1 MDKHFRFS
9 AILLAISFSMLSF
22 TTSISASE
30 RKINMNQL
38 WKFYHGCIANAE
50 QPSFNDSGWRV
61 LDIPHDW
68 SVEPLPVQ
76 REGITIGPFS
86 RMSIGGPD
94 TGQTVGGEGWYR
106 KELILQPGDTDKILS
121 LYFEGAYNQT
131 EVWINGQKACFNAYG
146 YIPFRIDINKYCNAP
161 GIPNTIAVKVINEG
175 LNSRWYAGSGIYRHV
190 WLIKTD
196 KVHLDEWDT
205 FVDASKVE
213 GRKATVNLHTI
224 LHNAHKEEVVS
235 HLNVRILSPQGA
247 EVYSATQQVNIA
259 GEGNTPLSLSFEIKK
274 PELWSVDSPHLY
286 TAHISVR
293 SDKEESDQIT
303 VPFGIRTI
311 EFNAKEGFLLNGKP
325 LKLRGGCLHH
335 DNGLLGAVALDR
347 AEERK
352 VELMKA
358 NGFNAVRC
366 SHNLPS
372 EYFLQACDKL
382 GLLVIDEVFDQ
393 WQQAKRPQD
402 YHQYFDEWSEH
413 DMTTMLRRDR
423 NHPSIIMWSI
433 GNEIAERADEPT
445 GEVIAKKLIAT
456 IEKYDTTRPSTAAVN
471 AFWDRR
477 HFSWEK
483 DSERAFRNLD
493 VSGYNYQWKEY
504 ENDHARFPE
513 RVMYGSESVPKEA
526 AQNWN
531 LIDKNPYLIGDFV
544 WTAIDYLGEAGLA
557 HTLEL
562 APGEHSPQFMGW
574 PWYNA
579 WCGDIDLCGD
589 KKPQSYYRDILWNRR
604 DISLA
609 VQPPVADG
617 KREDINYWGWK
628 NELLS
633 WNWKGMEGKTMTVH
647 VYSRSP
653 KVRLYLNNRLI
664 GEKETT
670 PDTYTASFEVPYEPG
685 ELKACNVKGKKET
698 ASASLNTAGN
708 PASIRLTADR
718 SKIKADKN
726 DLAYVKIEVLDKD
739 GRVIPDCEI
748 PLEIKSGGKGSVIAS
763 GNGSADDMR
772 SFRSL
777 TPKTFRGKAIVIVQP
792 DTQEGNIHLTVS
804 AKGLPEANISI
815 ETYE

>member
-1 MDKHFRFS
+1 M
-9 AILLAISFSMLSF
+9 
-22 TTSISASE
+22 
-30 RKINMNQL
+30 
-38 WKFYHGCIANAE
+38 
-50 QPSFNDSGWRV
+50 
-61 LDIPHDW
+61 
-68 SVEPLPVQ
+68 
-76 REGITIGPFS
+76 
-86 RMSIGGPD
+86 
-94 TGQTVGGEGWYR
+94 
-106 KELILQPGDTDKILS
+106 
-121 LYFEGAYNQT
+121 
-131 EVWINGQKACFNAYG
+131 
-146 YIPFRIDINKYCNAP
+146 
-161 GIPNTIAVKVINEG
+161 
-175 LNSRWYAGSGIYRHV
+175 
-190 WLIKTD
+190 
-196 KVHLDEWDT
+196 
-205 FVDASKVE
+205 
-213 GRKATVNLHTI
+213 
-224 LHNAHKEEVVS
+224 
-235 HLNVRILSPQGA
+235 
-247 EVYSATQQVNIA
+247 NIA
-259 GEGNTPLSLSFEIKK
+259 GEGSTPLSLSFEIKK

-286 TAHISVR
+286 TARISVR
-293 SDKEESDQIT
+293 SEQQESDQIT

-311 EFNAKEGFLLNGKP
+311 EFSAKEGFLLNGKP
-325 LKLRGGCLHH
+325 LKLKGGCLHH
-335 DNGLLGAVALDR
+335 DNGLLGAAAFDR

-372 EYFLQACDKL
+372 EYFLQACDRL

-413 DMTTMLRRDR
+413 DMTTMIRRDR

-445 GEVIAKKLIAT
+445 GDVIAKKLIAT

-477 HFSWEK
+477 QFSWEK

-504 ENDHARFPE
+504 EKDHSRFPE

-531 LIDKNPYLIGDFV
+531 LIDKKPYLIGDFV

-633 WNWKGMEGKTMTVH
+633 WNWKGMEGKVMTVH

-664 GEKETT
+664 GEQETT

-685 ELKACNVKGKKET
+685 QLKACIVKGKKET
-698 ASASLNTAGN
+698 ASAELNTTGS

-726 DLAYVKIEVLDKD
+726 DLSYVKIEVLDKN
-739 GRVIPDCEI
+739 GRVIPDCDL
-748 PLEIKSGGKGSVIAS
+748 PLEIKSSGKGSVIAS

-777 TPKTFRGKAIVIVQP
+777 TPKAFRGKAIAIVQP
-792 DTQEGNIHLTVS
+792 DMQAGNIHLTVS
-804 AKGLPEANISI
+804 AKGLPEANITI
-815 ETYE
+815 ETY

>member
-1 MDKHFRFS
+1 MRKTILIFS
-9 AILLAISFSMLSF
+9 CCAFFALAAMAQRTEALL
-22 TTSISASE
+22 E
-30 RKINMNQL
+30 KN
-38 WKFYHGCIANAE
+38 WKFTKGDVPEATQTNLD
-50 QPSFNDSGWRV
+50 DSKWETV
-61 LDIPHDW
+61 TIPHDW
-68 SVEPLPVQ
+68 A
-76 REGITIGPFS
+76 IFGPFDRNNDLQEVAVTQDLEKQAS
-86 RMSIGGPD
+86 VKTGRTGGLPY
-94 TGQTVGGEGWYR
+94 VGVGWYR
-106 KELILQPGDTDKILS
+106 TAFDASADKQVTLVFDGAMSEARVYVNGKE
-121 LYFEGAYNQT
+121 
-131 EVWINGQKACFNAYG
+131 ACFWPFGYNSFHCDVTGLLNADG
-146 YIPFRIDINKYCNAP
+146 KNNVL
-161 GIPNTIAVKVINEG
+161 AVRLENRPQS
-175 LNSRWYAGSGIYRHV
+175 SRWYPGAGLYRNVRLVTTERVHVPVWGTQLTTPHVSAEYASVRLRTTIRNAGDADVRISTDIIAPDGKIVARKDNSRKINHGQPFEQNFLINAPSLWSPETPYLYKAVSKIYVDGKQTDEYTTRFGIRSIEIIADKGFFLNGKHRKFQGVCNHHDLGPLGAAINVSALRHQLTLLKDMGCDAIRTAHNMPAPELV
-190 WLIKTD
+190 RLCDEMGFMMMIEPF
-196 KVHLDEWDT
+196 DEWDIAKCENGYHRY
-205 FVDASKVE
+205 FNEWAEKDM
-213 GRKATVNLHTI
+213 VN
-224 LHNAHKEEVVS
+224 
-235 HLNVRILSPQGA
+235 
-247 EVYSATQQVNIA
+247 
-259 GEGNTPLSLSFEIKK
+259 
-274 PELWSVDSPHLY
+274 
-286 TAHISVR
+286 
-293 SDKEESDQIT
+293 
-303 VPFGIRTI
+303 
-311 EFNAKEGFLLNGKP
+311 
-325 LKLRGGCLHH
+325 
-335 DNGLLGAVALDR
+335 
-347 AEERK
+347 
-352 VELMKA
+352 
-358 NGFNAVRC
+358 
-366 SHNLPS
+366 
-372 EYFLQACDKL
+372 
-382 GLLVIDEVFDQ
+382 
-393 WQQAKRPQD
+393 
-402 YHQYFDEWSEH
+402 
-413 DMTTMLRRDR
+413 MLRQYR
-423 NHPSIIMWSI
+423 NNPCVVMWSI

-493 VSGYNYQWKEY
+493 VSGYNYQWKEH
-504 ENDHARFPE
+504 EKDHARFPE

-604 DISLA
+604 NISLA
-609 VQPPVADG
+609 GQPPVADG

-763 GNGSADDMR
+763 GNGSADDMK